1 MGVQLAY
8 STFRELTPG
17 ELELVSGGAGTEE
30 NIYVNGYPGLPGSD
44 FAGWGGNG
52 YGGDYGGN
60 GHWEP
65 GAGTGGSISDYFK
78 DQRTPGPSDEEREKN
93 FKKVALVLTKS
104 ETKATLAT
112 EVRNLLL
119 AAVSLENKA
128 AMNKWIDGNLRSLT
142 SNAANFL
149 GIVSAG
155 STPLEAYQ
163 NLFGGDDPGITD
175 PNDRNGYKNR

>member
-30 NIYVNGYPGLPGSD
+30 NIYANGYPGLPGDD
-44 FAGWGGNG
+44 FGGWGGNG

-65 GAGTGGSISDYFK
+65 GAGGSISDYF
-78 DQRTPGPSDEEREKN
+78 RENNAGPSDEEREAA
-93 FKKVALVLTKS
+93 FKKTVDALIKNPVVVAMLVEARKM
-104 ETKATLAT
+104 
-112 EVRNLLL
+112 LL

-128 AMNKWIDGNLRSLT
+128 AMDKSFNKNTSLFA
-142 SNAANFL
+142 SNIFSFFN
-149 GIVSAG
+149 IVAEG

-163 NLFGGDDPGITD
+163 NLFGGYDPGITD
-175 PNDRNGYKNR
+175 PNDRNGYRNR